1 MLCNECGKNEANVH
15 LTHIINGKKT
25 ESHLCEE
32 CAKKNQT
39 ILNSNFSMENLFSV
53 MLNNSFNNKTYLP
66 AAKSCTNRG
75 MTYENFR
82 NTGKFGCSHC
92 IDSFKGRLKPVIKS
106 IQGYDRHIGKIPKR
120 AGGDYKIQMDIERLK
135 NDLKGAVERE
145 EYELAAELRDK
156 INDLE
161 NKKGDEQFGK

>member
-1 MLCNECGKNEANVH
+1 MFCNECGKNEANVH

-25 ESHLCEE
+25 ESHLCED
-32 CAKKNQT
+32 CAKKNQA

-66 AAKSCTNRG
+66 AAKSCTNCG